1 MEIREETQADA
12 EMIRDLTQAAF
23 AGMEH
28 ASGSEADI
36 PGALRAAGAL
46 SLSLVAVEGAEM
58 LGHVAF
64 SPVTIGA
71 QGCGWYGLGPVSVR
85 PDQQRRGIGAALI
98 RAGLA
103 QMREAGARGCVVLG
117 DPAYY
122 QRFGFACDPML
133 RFEGVPPEYFMRLVL
148 DETAP
153 QVQGDVVYHPAFY

>member
-1 MEIREETQADA
+1 MEIRKETQADA

-23 AGMEH
+23 AGAEH

-36 PGALRAAGAL
+36 PGALRDAGAL
-46 SLSLVAVEGAEM
+46 SLSLVAVEGAAL

-64 SPVTIGA
+64 SPVTIGG
-71 QGCGWYGLGPVSVR
+71 QNCGWYGLGPVSVR

-103 QMREAGARGCVVLG
+103 QLREAGARGCVVLG

-148 DETAP
+148 DDTAP
-153 QVQGDVVYHPAFY
+153 PVQGDVVYHPAFY